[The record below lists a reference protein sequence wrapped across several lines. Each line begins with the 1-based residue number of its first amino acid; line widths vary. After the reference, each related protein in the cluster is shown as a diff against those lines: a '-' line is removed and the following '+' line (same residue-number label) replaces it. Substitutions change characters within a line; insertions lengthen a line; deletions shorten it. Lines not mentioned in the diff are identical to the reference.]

1 MRSRTQTEMHATFD
15 PVETGIIWRRLMS
28 IADEGTVVLKR
39 TAFSRNVTEADDFS
53 NAIFDSTGQL
63 VAQPSLGEVA
73 FLGVMST
80 EVKAFLER
88 YPAPTLNP
96 GDVII
101 SNDPWL
107 GASQLNDYTVVT
119 PIFVRKRHVGF
130 AACCAH
136 SPDVGGRVLSSDSA
150 DIHEEGF
157 IIPPTLLYRAGN
169 PNQDLFRFL
178 RANVRVPDIV
188 IGDLAAQVTSNQVVA
203 QRVVDLLAESHLTG
217 LDGIAA
223 EIIRRSETAMR
234 EAITALP
241 EGTYHGAVEADGDQ
255 EPIHIKLALTI
266 ADGTVRADFS
276 GTSPQTRIGVNVTA
290 NWTYANVVHALLC
303 ALRPRSPVNAGSLKL
318 ITVDAPSGSILNAR
332 YPSAVGARI
341 LAAHHTYSAVF
352 RALLGLLPDRVM
364 ADSAA
369 PTWVPVLSGT
379 NQYGDPFVE
388 ILIVHGGTGAQAG
401 CDGQVV
407 AFPDHPPTTH
417 VEIFE
422 NEKPVLIERK
432 EFLPDTAGAGR
443 HRGGPGLHFR
453 FRVIGPEAIRLA
465 MRADRLRCPPLGFEG
480 GGAGSRGVATLNDK
494 TPIHPKRTIL
504 LQPGDSVDFRT
515 PGGGGFAD
523 PRLRD
528 RDALE
533 RDIRNGL
540 ITPHEARR
548 AYGRA

>member
-1 MRSRTQTEMHATFD
+1 MRSRNRKPEHASFD
-15 PVETGIIWRRLMS
+15 LVEIGIIWRRLMS

-53 NAIFDSTGQL
+53 NAIFDTKGQL
-63 VAQPSLGEVA
+63 VAQPSQGEVA

-80 EVKAFLER
+80 EVREFIDRFPVSTLE
-88 YPAPTLNP
+88 P

-119 PIFVRKRHVGF
+119 PIFAGRRHVGF

-157 IIPPTLLYRAGN
+157 IIPPTLLYRAGK

-188 IGDLAAQVTSNQVVA
+188 IGDLAAQVTSNEVVA
-203 QRVVDLLAESHLTG
+203 HRVARLLTESRLPG
-217 LDGIAA
+217 LDGVAA
-223 EIIRRSETAMR
+223 EIIQRGEAAMR
-234 EAITALP
+234 QAIAALP
-241 EGTYHGAVEADGDQ
+241 EGTYHGEAEADGDH
-255 EPIHIKLALTI
+255 EPIHIRLALTI
-266 ADGTVRADFS
+266 ANGSIKADFA
-276 GTSPQTRIGVNVTA
+276 GTSAQTRIGVNVTA

-303 ALRPRSPVNAGSLKL
+303 ALRPQCPVNAGSLRP
-318 ITVDAPSGSILNAR
+318 ISVVAPAGCILNAI
-332 YPSAVGARI
+332 YPAAVGARI

-352 RALLGLLPDRVM
+352 RALWAVLPDRVM
-364 ADSAA
+364 AESAA
-369 PTWVPVLSGT
+369 PTWVPVVSGT

-401 CDGQVV
+401 TDGRVV

-422 NEKPVLIERK
+422 NEKPILIERK
-432 EFLPDTAGAGR
+432 EFLADTAGAGR
-443 HRGGPGLHFR
+443 QRGGPGLHFR
-453 FRVIGPEAIRLA
+453 FRVAGPERVRLS
-465 MRADRLRCPPLGFEG
+465 MRADRLVFPPLGFDG
-480 GGAGSRGVATLNDK
+480 GLPGSRGTAVLNDK
-494 TPIHPKRTIL
+494 TPIHPKRTIFL
-504 LQPGDSVDFRT
+504 APGDTVDFRT
-515 PGGGGFAD
+515 PGGGGFGD
-523 PRLRD
+523 PQSRD
-528 RDALE
+528 REAVEQDVE
-533 RDIRNGL
+533 NG
-540 ITPHEARR
+540 IVSREAARKL
-548 AYGRA
+548 YDWG